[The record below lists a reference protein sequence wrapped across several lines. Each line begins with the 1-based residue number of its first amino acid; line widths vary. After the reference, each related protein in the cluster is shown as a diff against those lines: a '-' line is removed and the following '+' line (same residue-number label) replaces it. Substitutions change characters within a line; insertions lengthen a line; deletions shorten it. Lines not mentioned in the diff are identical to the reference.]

1 VRLANLNARWMPV
14 VQSPRAHRKA
24 LSETSRGWSCNPAA
38 PGSGNS
44 AGRVVAVAA
53 AGVDNL
59 SVGLCVVLNAN
70 ETRSFDKDSPDP
82 APGSASARNLF
93 HPFSFSPIGN

>member
-1 VRLANLNARWMPV
+1 
-14 VQSPRAHRKA
+14 
-24 LSETSRGWSCNPAA
+24 
-38 PGSGNS
+38 
-44 AGRVVAVAA
+44 VAA

-93 HPFSFSPIGN
+93 HLFSFYPMGNQSSMWLLSKENEVGWMNPFRGGCRFWSLH